1 MGSRFRPRPW
11 LSRIRDSQRRR
22 VQLPLSG
29 CAIGVAALL
38 TFAGSALASEAP
50 PCESAPACHGPARPG
65 NIARPTISGTLES
78 GQMLT
83 ASPGSWTND
92 PESYEYQWEV
102 CSPDGESCEP
112 IAGADTATYVVSENE
127 VGKRISVEVSASN
140 RGGNGGPVSA
150 EVTGVI
156 VAVPLRAAMHS
167 SAEII
172 PASLPRSKPIAVNLR
187 LGFISEALDRHSTPE
202 LTRIA
207 IDVSRNLA
215 FQTRG
220 LSSCPLAKLY
230 SSAASASQVCA
241 GSLIGLGSA
250 VSEVA
255 LPGQAAVPINGRLLA
270 FYSREAGTPRILA
283 QVTSEIPLPLTYVIP
298 FEIAKAQGAFAT
310 SLVVRKMRDIKGKC
324 RRGYSGCFAHP
335 IRSEASTAISPDSNS
350 PCIAGSPMPPSRR
363 TLLAPTVR
371 PTGIYPGAS
380 LPLEKVSLGYSEG
393 PSLSGLAN
401 QWCDASR

>member
-1 MGSRFRPRPW
+1 
-11 LSRIRDSQRRR
+11 
-22 VQLPLSG
+22 
-29 CAIGVAALL
+29 
-38 TFAGSALASEAP
+38 
-50 PCESAPACHGPARPG
+50 
-65 NIARPTISGTLES
+65 
-78 GQMLT
+78 MLT

-102 CSPDGESCEP
+102 CSPYGESCEP

-220 LSSCPLAKLY
+220 LSGCPLAKLY

-241 GSLIGLGSA
+241 GSLIGQGSA

-298 FEIAKAQGAFAT
+298 FEIAKAQGTFGT
-310 SLVVRKMRDIKGKC
+310 SLVVRKMRIIKGKC
-324 RRGYSGCFAHP
+324 RSGHLYCFAQPYTFKGVYGHISKLEFSLHRQFNHAGKKENFVSSYCP
-335 IRSEASTAISPDSNS
+335 ARSS
-350 PCIAGSPMPPSRR
+350 
-363 TLLAPTVR
+363 LA
-371 PTGIYPGAS
+371 GAS
-380 LPLEKVSLGYSEG
+380 FPLEKVTLGYSEG
-393 PSLSGLAN
+393 PSLTSVVDQRCRVSGKPLRA
-401 QWCDASR
+401 